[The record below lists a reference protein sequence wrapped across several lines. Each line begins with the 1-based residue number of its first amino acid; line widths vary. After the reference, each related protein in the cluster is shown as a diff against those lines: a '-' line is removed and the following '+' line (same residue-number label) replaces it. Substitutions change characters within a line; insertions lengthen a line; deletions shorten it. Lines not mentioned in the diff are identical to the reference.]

1 MNHESFGKK
10 CSCGHFESEHD
21 AERKTPNI
29 QNITQNL
36 RYIIPP
42 SHAIDE
48 VFRISCKY
56 CHCNQF
62 DPKKKRWGF
71 V

>member
-21 AERKTPNI
+21 SERRIPAIENT
-29 QNITQNL
+29 TQNL
-36 RYIIPP
+36 RYLIPP
-42 SHAIDE
+42 PRIIDE
-48 VFRISCKY
+48 AFRINCKY
-56 CHCNQF
+56 CDCDQF
-62 DPKKKRWGF
+62 NPKKKRPGF